1 VLGDE
6 LDSIPGLAENHRRV
20 LASKAGITSLQALA
34 DADQRAV
41 YTALASIRPR
51 PSLAR
56 VAAWQNEARSRLG
69 DAANDRSAW
78 QTAASFAV
86 IFAQRQVDGRWE
98 RRLEAE
104 QTEVEPAPEPRK
116 WANWDCGPLCDWMLG
131 QLGLA
136 ADEADEAGVA
146 DRAAVTVEPAAVEPA
161 AAEPAAVEPAAVE
174 PAEHAAAG
182 GGAPERARLRIDS
195 VTITDAAHDVDLIN
209 AGDLVTAQPGDL
221 RSPIRM
227 RFTVHGGRA
236 GQQLRAAV
244 WFRRPDGPGW
254 SPQDPVTVP
263 ASGQAE
269 FDLSAVPAGGHDV
282 RLLAWATD
290 PGARLAAVSLPRLT
304 FRQQAGTQQAATQQ
318 AATQQAGTQQAGTQP

>member
-1 VLGDE
+1 MLGDE

-20 LASKAGITSLQALA
+20 LASKAGITSLHALA
-34 DADQRAV
+34 DADQRDV

-56 VAAWQNEARSRLG
+56 IAAWQNEARSRLG

-116 WANWDCGPLCDWMLG
+116 WANWDCGPLCDWMRG
-131 QLGLA
+131 QLGPA
-136 ADEADEAGVA
+136 VDEADVA
-146 DRAAVTVEPAAVEPA
+146 DRAGA
-161 AAEPAAVEPAAVE
+161 AAEPAAVE
-174 PAEHAAAG
+174 PAEHAAA

-195 VTITDAAHDVDLIN
+195 VTITDAADDVDLITD
-209 AGDLVTAQPGDL
+209 GHLVTAQPSDL
-221 RSPIRM
+221 HSPVRV

-269 FDLSAVPAGGHDV
+269 FDLSAVPPGGHDV

-304 FRQQAGTQQAATQQ
+304 FRQQAGTQQA
-318 AATQQAGTQQAGTQP
+318 GTQQAGTQP

>member
-1 VLGDE
+1 VPGDE
-6 LDSIPGLAENHRRV
+6 LDSVPGLAENHKRM
-20 LASKAGITSLQALA
+20 LARKAGITSLRALA

-56 VAAWQNEARSRLG
+56 IAAWQHEARSRLG
-69 DAANDRSAW
+69 DGVNDQSAW

-104 QTEVEPAPEPRK
+104 QTEVEPAPEPRQ
-116 WANWDCGPLCDWMLG
+116 WASWDCGPLCDWMRG
-131 QLGLA
+131 QLGPA
-136 ADEADEAGVA
+136 ADEAGVA
-146 DRAAVTVEPAAVEPA
+146 DRAGVAEEPAPVEPAPVEPA
-161 AAEPAAVEPAAVE
+161 AAV
-174 PAEHAAAG
+174 
-182 GGAPERARLRIDS
+182 GAPERARLRIDS
-195 VTITDAAHDVDLIN
+195 VTITDAAHDVDLIS
-209 AGDLVTAQPGDL
+209 AGHLVTAQPGDL
-221 RSPIRM
+221 RTPVRM

-304 FRQQAGTQQAATQQ
+304 FRQQAGTQQAGTQQ
-318 AATQQAGTQQAGTQP
+318 AGTQQAGTQQAGTQP

>member
-20 LASKAGITSLQALA
+20 LASKAGIASLQALA

-56 VAAWQNEARSRLG
+56 IAAWQNEARSRLG
-69 DAANDRSAW
+69 DVNDRSAW

-136 ADEADEAGVA
+136 ADEAGAADGAG
-146 DRAAVTVEPAAVEPA
+146 
-161 AAEPAAVEPAAVE
+161 AAVEPAAVE
-174 PAEHAAAG
+174 PAEPAAAAV
-182 GGAPERARLRIDS
+182 GAPERARLRIDS
-195 VTITDAAHDVDLIN
+195 VTITDAADDVDLITD
-209 AGDLVTAQPGDL
+209 GHLVTAQPGDL
-221 RSPIRM
+221 RSPVRL

-244 WFRRPDGPGW
+244 WFRRSDGPGW
-254 SPQDPVTVP
+254 SPQDPVAVP

-304 FRQQAGTQQAATQQ
+304 FRQPAGTHQAGTH
-318 AATQQAGTQQAGTQP
+318 P